1 MSDPSSFA
9 AFLAIALVVILTP
22 GQDTALTI
30 RNTLIGGR
38 PAGTGTAAGVATGQA
53 VWTVATSLGIT
64 ALLVASG
71 PAFEVLRW
79 LGAAYLVYL
88 GLGSVRHAIRPGD
101 AAANRPRST
110 GTGLGVRRAWRQG
123 LISSLGNPKLAVFFS
138 SLLPQFAPV
147 GGGAFATMLALGG
160 VFIAIT
166 FAWLCGYAFVVARAG
181 ERLRTGLVRRAL
193 DAVTGGILVA
203 FGVRLAAATR

>member
-1 MSDPSSFA
+1 MDGSFA
-9 AFLAIALVVILTP
+9 AFLAIAAVVILTP

-38 PAGTGTAAGVATGQA
+38 AAGTGTAAGVATGQA

-71 PAFEVLRW
+71 PAFEILRW

-88 GLGSVRHAIRPGD
+88 GLGSLRHAIRPTD
-101 AAANRPRST
+101 AAGDHRRRPS
-110 GTGLGVRRAWRQG
+110 GTNLSVRRAWRQG

-147 GGGAFATMLALGG
+147 GDGAFPTMLALGA
-160 VFIAIT
+160 VFIGIT
-166 FAWLCGYAFVVARAG
+166 FAWLSGYAFVVARAG
-181 ERLRTGLVRRAL
+181 DRLRTGRIRRTL
-193 DAVTGGILVA
+193 DTVTGGILVA
-203 FGVRLAAATR
+203 FGVRLAVQTR

>member
-1 MSDPSSFA
+1 MDGSFA
-9 AFLAIALVVILTP
+9 AFLAIAAVVILTP

-38 PAGTGTAAGVATGQA
+38 AAGTGTAAGVCDRAGDLDGGDEPRDHRPA
-53 VWTVATSLGIT
+53 IDEIR
-64 ALLVASG
+64 G
-71 PAFEVLRW
+71 PEPAEDLEGRARCD
-79 LGAAYLVYL
+79 L
-88 GLGSVRHAIRPGD
+88 SVRRD
-101 AAANRPRST
+101 
-110 GTGLGVRRAWRQG
+110 WRQG

-138 SLLPQFAPV
+138 SLLPQFAPAS
-147 GGGAFATMLALGG
+147 GGAFATMLALGA

-181 ERLRTGLVRRAL
+181 ERLRTGRIRRAL

-203 FGVRLAAATR
+203 FGVRLAAQTR

>member
-1 MSDPSSFA
+1 MSDPSAFA

-38 PAGTGTAAGVATGQA
+38 AAGTGTAAGVAIGQA
-53 VWTVATSLGIT
+53 IWTVATSLGIT

-88 GLGSVRHAIRPGD
+88 GLGSLRHAIRPGD
-101 AAANRPRST
+101 IPAQRPRSS
-110 GTGLGVRRAWRQG
+110 GTDLGVRRAWRQG

-138 SLLPQFAPV
+138 SLLPQFAPA
-147 GGGAFATMLALGG
+147 GGGAFATMLALGA

-181 ERLRTGLVRRAL
+181 ERLRTGRIRRAV
-193 DAVTGGILVA
+193 DAITGGILVA
-203 FGVRLAAATR
+203 FGVRLAAQAR

>member
-1 MSDPSSFA
+1 MSDPSAFA
-9 AFLAIALVVILTP
+9 AFLVIALVVILTP

-30 RNTLIGGR
+30 RNTLRGGR
-38 PAGTGTAAGVATGQA
+38 AAGTGTAAGVATGQA
-53 VWTVATSLGIT
+53 IWTVATSLGIT

-88 GLGSVRHAIRPGD
+88 GLGSLRHAIRPGD
-101 AAANRPRST
+101 TSAHQHRTA
-110 GTGLGVRRAWRQG
+110 GTDLGARRAWRQG

-138 SLLPQFAPV
+138 SLLPQFAPA
-147 GGGAFATMLALGG
+147 GGAFATMLALGA

-166 FAWLCGYAFVVARAG
+166 FVWLCGYAFVVARAG
-181 ERLRTGLVRRAL
+181 ERLRTGRIRRAI

-203 FGVRLAAATR
+203 FGVRVAAGAR

>member
-1 MSDPSSFA
+1 MDGSFA
-9 AFLAIALVVILTP
+9 AFFAIAAVVIMTP

-64 ALLVASG
+64 AVLVASG

-79 LGAAYLVYL
+79 IGAAYLIYL
-88 GLGSVRHAIRPGD
+88 GVGSLRNAIRPDG
-101 AAANRPRST
+101 ASVHRPRSA
-110 GTGLGVRRAWRQG
+110 GTDLTVRRAWRQG

-138 SLLPQFAPV
+138 SLLPQFASE
-147 GGGAFATMLALGG
+147 GGGAFATMLVLGA
-160 VFIAIT
+160 VFIAFT
-166 FAWLCGYAFVVARAG
+166 FAWLSFYAMVVARAG
-181 ERLRTGLVRRAL
+181 DRLRAGPIRRAL
-193 DAVTGGILVA
+193 DAVTGGILIA
-203 FGVRLAAATR
+203 FGVRLATQTR

>member
-1 MSDPSSFA
+1 MDGSFA

-38 PAGTGTAAGVATGQA
+38 AAGTGTAAGVATGQA
-53 VWTVATSLGIT
+53 VWAVATSLGVT

-79 LGAAYLVYL
+79 LGAAYLIYL
-88 GLGSVRHAIRPGD
+88 GIGSLRHAIRPAD
-101 AAANRPRST
+101 APELGPRRT
-110 GTGLGVRRAWRQG
+110 GTNLSVRRAWRQG
-123 LISSLGNPKLAVFFS
+123 LISSLGNPKLAAFFS
-138 SLLPQFAPV
+138 SLLPQFAPA
-147 GGGAFATMLALGG
+147 GGDAFATMLLLGA

-166 FAWLCGYAFVVARAG
+166 FAWLSGYAFVVARAG
-181 ERLRTGLVRRAL
+181 ERLRTGRIRRAL
-193 DAVTGGILVA
+193 DTVTGGILVA
-203 FGVRLAAATR
+203 FGVRLAAQAR